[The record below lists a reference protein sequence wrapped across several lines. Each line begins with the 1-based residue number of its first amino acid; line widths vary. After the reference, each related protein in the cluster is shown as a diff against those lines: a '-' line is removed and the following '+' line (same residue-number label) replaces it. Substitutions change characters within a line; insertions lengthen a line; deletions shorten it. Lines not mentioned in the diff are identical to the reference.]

1 MQTAIIYCSQHHG
14 NTKKLLDAIAQEG
27 GVDLIEAS
35 ASPEVDLAA
44 YDLIGFASGIYYS
57 KLHSTV
63 TACAARNLPRGK
75 KIFVVYTYGLWKPDL
90 RELEQIAREKGAPL
104 PKTSPGLWPSTGSL
118 GKAVAGSQ
126 LRYHKGKLSRV
137 TAKWKTRNTKLAM
150 VMGRTRLASP
160 AKKKAAGG
168 RITKE

>member
-1 MQTAIIYCSQHHG
+1 MQTPIIYCSQHHG

-27 GVDLIEAS
+27 GVDLMEAS

-44 YDLIGFASGIYYS
+44 YDLIGFASGIYCS

-90 RELEQIAREKGAPL
+90 RDLEQIAREKGAQILGVYGCRGFSDYGPL
-104 PKTSPGLWPSTGSL
+104 KLL
-118 GKAVAGSQ
+118 GGIAKGRPNAQDIAGAVAFYRE
-126 LRYHKGKLSRV
+126 LR
-137 TAKWKTRNTKLAM
+137 
-150 VMGRTRLASP
+150 
-160 AKKKAAGG
+160 
-168 RITKE
+168 